1 MLTIHPCVLTIL
13 ARSVDNEWNGGVV
26 NMPEATSRA
35 AAIRRFIVEQVAD
48 HPSDIARIA
57 AEAFGV
63 TRQAVNR
70 QMQRLEADGLLE
82 HTGNTRA
89 RTYRLAAAHTHRWSY
104 SLAAGLVEDRPWM
117 EDLRPVLADL
127 AGNVLQIWHYGF
139 TEMFNNAIEHSEGS
153 EITAAVARSITST
166 TVTIHDDGV
175 GIFRKIAQAL
185 KLADER
191 QAPLELAKGK
201 FTTDPAR
208 HSGEGVFFTSRMF
221 DRFAIISGAVIFSHE
236 SDDPA
241 DWVLDRDVP
250 ASGTV
255 VIMTLAN
262 DSERTTKSVFDRFAS
277 ADDYSFDKTVVPV
290 RLAEY
295 GDDALVSRSQARRLL
310 ARFERFRT
318 VVLDFRGV
326 DEIGQSFADELFR
339 VFAAEHPEVEI
350 VEFRAN
356 EAVQRM
362 IARARAYR

>member
-1 MLTIHPCVLTIL
+1 MSDTPF
-13 ARSVDNEWNGGVV
+13 RGE
-26 NMPEATSRA
+26 
-35 AAIRRFIVEQVAD
+35 AIRRFIVEQVSD
-48 HPSDIARIA
+48 HPSDIARVA

-70 QMQRLEADGLLE
+70 HLQRLEADGLLE
-82 HTGNTRA
+82 HSGNTRA
-89 RTYRLAAAHTHRWSY
+89 RTYRLAIAHARHWSY
-104 SLAAGLVEDRPWM
+104 PLGPGLVEDRPWM
-117 EDLRPVLADL
+117 DDLRPTLADL
-127 AGNVLQIWHYGF
+127 PGNVLQIWHYGF
-139 TEMFNNAIEHSEGS
+139 TEMLNNAIEHSEGTEVTVS
-153 EITAAVARSITST
+153 VARSATST
-166 TVTIHDDGV
+166 TVMIRDDGV
-175 GIFRKIAQAL
+175 GIFRKIKRAL
-185 KLADER
+185 TLADER
-191 QAPLELAKGK
+191 HAPLELAKGK

-236 SDDPA
+236 SNDLA

-250 ASGTV
+250 AQGTL

-262 DSERTTKSVFDRFAS
+262 DAERTAKSVFDQFAS

-318 VVLDFRGV
+318 VVLDFCGV
-326 DEIGQSFADELFR
+326 HEIGQSFADELFR

-356 EAVQRM
+356 AAVLRM
-362 IARARAYR
+362 ISRARAHR